1 MTNPLNRRLAGVFI
15 VLLLSCA
22 ALSGCSTTRSTTAL
36 GKASSHGK
44 LETDFQMSAAA
55 LNRKARDLY
64 QRAHHLLVTKEFKL
78 AIRVY
83 NKVISQY
90 PFTPYAIQ
98 SQLELAYAYYRS
110 PDPEDATTTV
120 DRFIHQHPRNPNI
133 AYAYYLKGLIAESR
147 QRGLLYL
154 LPISLPS
161 EQYDPSSKK
170 QAFHDF
176 ALLLRRY
183 PHSRYAGD
191 ARRRMIFLRNR
202 IADHQLA
209 IVLFYI
215 HRGAWLAAARR
226 AEGIISNYPGAPATG
241 AALLALKRCDN
252 KLGLKDQERQVDAL
266 ISANSHSLRL
276 AKVRKPAPKAA
287 SGGTPA
293 NPAAPATSPNSQESS
308 LAKSLFARFL

>member
-15 VLLLSCA
+15 ALILSCA
-22 ALSGCSTTRSTTAL
+22 ALSGCSTTHSKAML
-36 GKASSHGK
+36 GKANSRGQ
-44 LETDFQMSAAA
+44 LTTDSQMSAAA
-55 LNRKARDLY
+55 LDRKARDLY

-83 NKVISQY
+83 NKVISRY

-110 PDPEDATTTV
+110 PDPEDAATTV

-183 PHSRYAGD
+183 PHSRYAWD

-202 IADHQLA
+202 IAGHQLA
-209 IVLFYI
+209 IVHFYI
-215 HRGAWLAAARR
+215 RRGAWLAAARR
-226 AEGIISNYPGAPATG
+226 AEGIISNYPGAPATA
-241 AALLALKRCDN
+241 AALMALKLCDS

-266 ISANSHSLRL
+266 ISANTHSLRL
-276 AKVRKPAPKAA
+276 AKAKKPALNT
-287 SGGTPA
+287 GGGAPP
-293 NPAAPATSPNSQESS
+293 NPAAATTSSNPQESS
-308 LAKSLFARFL
+308 WTKSLFAGFL

>member
-1 MTNPLNRRLAGVFI
+1 MTNPLNRRLAGIFI
-15 VLLLSCA
+15 ALILSCT
-22 ALSGCSTTRSTTAL
+22 ALSGCSTTRSKSAL
-36 GKASSHGK
+36 EKASNHGQTK
-44 LETDFQMSAAA
+44 TDFQMSATT

-64 QRAHHLLVTKEFKL
+64 QRAHHLLVTKEFKI
-78 AIRVY
+78 AIGVY

-90 PFTPYAIQ
+90 PFTSYAIQ

-110 PDPEDATTTV
+110 PDPEDASTTV
-120 DRFIHQHPRNPNI
+120 NRFIHQHPRNPNI

-161 EQYDPSSKK
+161 EQYDTSSKK
-170 QAFHDF
+170 QAFHDY

-183 PHSRYAGD
+183 PHSRYAWD

-209 IVLFYI
+209 IVHFYI
-215 HRGAWLAAARR
+215 RRGAWLAAARR

-241 AALLALKRCDN
+241 AALMALKRCDS

-276 AKVRKPAPKAA
+276 AKARKPALNAA
-287 SGGTPA
+287 SGGTPP
-293 NPAAPATSPNSQESS
+293 NPAAAATSSNPQESS
-308 LAKSLFARFL
+308 LKKSIFARFL